1 MRTEL
6 PTEIRPRGAS
16 DMRSDGCIVLVALGP
31 NHRHCRRCCWRWG
44 WGSMVVSNAR
54 TQCLAIS
61 SAAGVA
67 QSTTTTDSPAI
78 ITANP
83 TATSISPESLGFS
96 AGKTATAWGPLQTSL
111 PYTGCPANNGSAY
124 TSCFPNSK
132 FELYC
137 SLGTL
142 YTGASDLLCV
152 ITPTFELCMEACAG
166 FNDNGRKISTLRR
179 LAETWLLYLS
189 M

>member
-1 MRTEL
+1 MAATFWL
-6 PTEIRPRGAS
+6 LLALI
-16 DMRSDGCIVLVALGP
+16 IVIVAAAVG
-31 NHRHCRRCCWRWG
+31 G
-44 WGSMVVSNAR
+44 GVGGSMAVSNAR
-54 TQCLAIS
+54 TQCLATS

-137 SLGTL
+137 SLDTL
-142 YTGASDLLCV
+142 YTGASDLLCDH
-152 ITPTFELCMEACAG
+152 A
-166 FNDNGRKISTLRR
+166 
-179 LAETWLLYLS
+179 YL
-189 M
+189 